1 MTQSPRRIGVLVRA
15 NPAASLEAKE
25 AIRLCVG
32 LLLRNPDVHLFLS
45 GESLKPFQSG
55 EGQSDQAPEFLK
67 HLSAFVEMGHTVVV
81 EREALETL
89 KGFASPLEF
98 RVWSREEIIDF
109 LTQCHEL
116 VLATH

>member
-1 MTQSPRRIGVLVRA
+1 MTRSHRRIGVLVRG

-32 LLLRNPDVHLFLS
+32 LLLRNSDVHLFLS
-45 GESLKPFQSG
+45 GESLKPFESG
-55 EGQSDQAPEFLK
+55 EGESDREPEFLR
-67 HLSAFVEMGHTVVV
+67 HLRAFVEMGYTVVV
-81 EREALETL
+81 EREALEAL
-89 KGFASPLEF
+89 KGFASPLEV

-116 VLATH
+116 ILATH